1 MFQSAFALK
10 DEAVDFGD
18 LSDKQIASSPAHS
31 QTMVAWHQFLN
42 DFDAVF
48 RHISRGCEIKNE
60 QEAKDFA
67 VALAFQYGMP
77 VALAHCLF
85 KYTKIRPLADGP
97 QWQLI

>member
-48 RHISRGCEIKNE
+48 RHISTTGSTTSADKVKTESHSRMVQADNK
-60 QEAKDFA
+60 KDVISQNLWCAVKPQFA
-67 VALAFQYGMP
+67 AYATN
-77 VALAHCLF
+77 
-85 KYTKIRPLADGP
+85 KK
-97 QWQLI
+97 